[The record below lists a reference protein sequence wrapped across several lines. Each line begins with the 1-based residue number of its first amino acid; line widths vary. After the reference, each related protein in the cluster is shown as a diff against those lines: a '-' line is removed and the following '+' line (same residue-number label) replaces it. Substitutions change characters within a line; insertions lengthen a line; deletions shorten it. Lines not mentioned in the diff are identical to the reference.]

1 MKSIIIALAI
11 VGFATYNA
19 EAQKVA
25 CGKPEG
31 QVCKK
36 SGNGTSCYKTKYAQN
51 YKVCKGD
58 YGYFVC
64 CQEPNGTNSTFP
76 PLPVA
81 AYRPIT
87 NDNQGYVAQVEERDE
102 IDESLVPQSQS
113 YPRYSANAIVS
124 YAGYY
129 PGQKGKIR
137 VCENTN
143 NVAKANWQAYQGCPT
158 PAYDGPEKNK
168 GRNVNVANPSS
179 NFPTPPNSGN
189 PQ

>member
-1 MKSIIIALAI
+1 MKNIIIALAI
-11 VGFATYNA
+11 AGFATYSA
-19 EAQKVA
+19 EAQTIA

-31 QVCKK
+31 KVCKR
-36 SGNGTSCYKTKYAQN
+36 SGNGVSCYKTKFAQN

-58 YGYFVC
+58 YGYFIC
-64 CQEPNGTNSTFP
+64 CEEPNGTNSTFP
-76 PLPVA
+76 ALPVVA
-81 AYRPIT
+81 ARQ
-87 NDNQGYVAQVEERDE
+87 NVEEQTYAVQQE
-102 IDESLVPQSQS
+102 KEEMDESLIPQSQS

-129 PGQKGKIR
+129 PNKKGKIR

-168 GRNVNVANPSS
+168 NRNVNVANPSS